1 MRAVA
6 YTALA
11 GLVAIF
17 AFAGPKPASALP
29 AAAALNHSQPQA
41 SDVVQVGKRYRR
53 GYRYR
58 RPYYRGNR
66 YRRPYYR
73 GYGYRRPYYRRPYYR
88 PYYNRRPYYRP
99 YYRPYRRPG
108 ISIWIG

>member
-1 MRAVA
+1 MRIVA

-11 GLVAIF
+11 GLCAVVAV
-17 AFAGPKPASALP
+17 AGLRPASALP
-29 AAAALNHSQPQA
+29 AAAALTHSQPQA
-41 SDVVQVGKRYRR
+41 SDIVQVGKRYRR

-58 RPYYRGNR
+58 RPYYRGYR

-73 GYGYRRPYYRRPYYR
+73 PYGYRRPYYRPNYYRRPYYR
-88 PYYNRRPYYRP
+88 RP

>member
-11 GLVAIF
+11 GLVAVF

-58 RPYYRGNR
+58 RPYYRGH
-66 YRRPYYR
+66 
-73 GYGYRRPYYRRPYYR
+73 GYRRPYYRRPYYR